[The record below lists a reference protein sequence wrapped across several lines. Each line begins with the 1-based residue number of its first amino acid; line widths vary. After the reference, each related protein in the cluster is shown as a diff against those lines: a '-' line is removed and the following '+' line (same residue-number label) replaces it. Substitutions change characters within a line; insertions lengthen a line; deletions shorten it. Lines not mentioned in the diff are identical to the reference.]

1 MGILD
6 WPLKDSRQPWSGKKI
21 RRDFSLRI
29 GMRDAIVMVDDR
41 VEARLPGN
49 HFDM

>member
-1 MGILD
+1 M
-6 WPLKDSRQPWSGKKI
+6 SSQN
-21 RRDFSLRI
+21 
-29 GMRDAIVMVDDR
+29 MAIEVPTSDISITGELSDGASERPAQGR